1 MNDEIRIQSALVSVY
16 HKDGIE
22 SIIRLMDDLDIKIY
36 STGGTADYIRQLGVE
51 ATEVADL
58 TGYPSILGGRVKTLH
73 PKVHGGI
80 LARRDISEDRIQ
92 MEEHQIPSIDM
103 VMVDL
108 YPFEETLASTDIEEE
123 IIEKIDI
130 GGIALIRAAAKNYQ
144 DVLVVPSAAYY
155 EELLELLTEQAGYTS
170 REIRK
175 RFASAAFD
183 VSSHY
188 DTQIFNYLQELGP
201 GNSLKLSFTQSQEL
215 RYGENPHQKGYF
227 FGALDEIL
235 EQLHGK
241 ALSYNN
247 LVDIEAALRL
257 VMEFEDPFFAVV
269 KHTNPCGCA
278 LGENILQ
285 AWEKALAGD
294 PVSAFGGILACNGII
309 DATTAESIDEL
320 FFEVLVAK
328 DFSKEALPILQHK
341 KNRILLKWKGTLDRS
356 EQIKSILNGY
366 LVQTY
371 DDLQMK
377 IAQADVKTSRRPTTS
392 EFKDIWFADTI
403 CKHLKSNA
411 IAIVKNQQLIGS
423 GIGQTSR
430 IDAIR
435 QAIQKAKSL
444 DFDLNGT
451 VLASDAFFPFADS
464 VTLAKEQGIEVIVE
478 PGGSKR
484 DDETITFCENNDM
497 CLIFTGTRHFKH

>member
-1 MNDEIRIQSALVSVY
+1 MNDEIRIKSALVSVY

-22 SIIRLMDDLDIKIY
+22 RIIKLMDDLDIKIY
-36 STGGTADYIRQLGVE
+36 STGGTADYIRQMGVE
-51 ATEVADL
+51 VTEVADL

-92 MEEHQIPSIDM
+92 MQEHQIPSIDL

-130 GGIALIRAAAKNYQ
+130 GGIALIRAAAKNFQ
-144 DVLVVPSAAYY
+144 DVLVVPSAKHYGQ
-155 EELLELLTEQAGYTS
+155 LLELFTQHGGYTS
-170 REIRK
+170 RETRK
-175 RFASAAFD
+175 LFASAAFE

-188 DTQIFNYLQELGP
+188 DTQIFNYLQEHETGD
-201 GNSLKLSFTQSQEL
+201 SLKLSYTQGKEL
-215 RYGENPHQKGYF
+215 RYGENPHQQGYF

-241 ALSYNN
+241 ELSYNN
-247 LVDIEAALRL
+247 LVDIDAALRL
-257 VMEFEDPFFAVV
+257 VMEFEDPFFAVI

-278 LGENILQ
+278 LGGNMLQ

-294 PVSAFGGILACNGII
+294 PVSAFGGILACNGRI
-309 DATTAESIDEL
+309 DAATAESIDEL
-320 FFEVLVAK
+320 FFEVLVAR
-328 DFSKEALPILQHK
+328 DFSEDALPILRRK
-341 KNRILLKWKGTLDRS
+341 KNRILLKWKGTLS
-356 EQIKSILNGY
+356 QTEQIKSILNGY
-366 LVQTY
+366 LMQTY
-371 DDLQMK
+371 DDLQMNM
-377 IAQADVKTSRRPTTS
+377 AQIDIKTSRAPTGS
-392 EFKDIWFADTI
+392 EFRDIWFADTV

-423 GIGQTSR
+423 GMGQTSR

-444 DFDLNGT
+444 DFDLNGA

-464 VTLAKEQGIEVIVE
+464 VTLANEHGIEVIVE

-484 DDETITFCENNDM
+484 DDETITFCENNNM